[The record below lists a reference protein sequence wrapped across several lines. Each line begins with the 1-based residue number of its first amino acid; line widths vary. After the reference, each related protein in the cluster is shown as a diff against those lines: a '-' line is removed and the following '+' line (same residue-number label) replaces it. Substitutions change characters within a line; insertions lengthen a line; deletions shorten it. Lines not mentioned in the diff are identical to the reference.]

1 MATICQCLEYDS
13 RCDMTYKEEIE
24 WKAWNDLI
32 WQSPSS
38 DKWSKR
44 LADVTDGR
52 LDFDRVHNAV
62 KKMKYHIENDI
73 VSDKAQKIF
82 RKLYHLWENK
92 EYVYGIFSPSFYK
105 GRFTFG
111 EKLSADEIAAVR
123 TVFDTNKLYYECL
136 YNEESNAVYVKFYSF
151 EHGND
156 EAIILLDDDSI
167 FYSSIYST
175 IKEDNYDKFIEYG
188 DYALMMYEI
197 ASDNDNWVEVE
208 LSE

>member
-1 MATICQCLEYDS
+1 
-13 RCDMTYKEEIE
+13 MTYKEEIE

-82 RKLYHLWENK
+82 KKL
-92 EYVYGIFSPSFYK
+92 
-105 GRFTFG
+105 
-111 EKLSADEIAAVR
+111 
-123 TVFDTNKLYYECL
+123 
-136 YNEESNAVYVKFYSF
+136 
-151 EHGND
+151 
-156 EAIILLDDDSI
+156 
-167 FYSSIYST
+167 
-175 IKEDNYDKFIEYG
+175 
-188 DYALMMYEI
+188 
-197 ASDNDNWVEVE
+197 
-208 LSE
+208 